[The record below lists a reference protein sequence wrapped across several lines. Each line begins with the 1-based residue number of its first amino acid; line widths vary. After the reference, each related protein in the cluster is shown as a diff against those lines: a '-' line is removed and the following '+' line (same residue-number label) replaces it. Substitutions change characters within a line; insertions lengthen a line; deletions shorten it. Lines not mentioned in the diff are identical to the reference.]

1 MGEKRQAIAS
11 DVYEFMR
18 AHPGEAM
25 YLSAIA
31 QELGR
36 NAGSVSTTLGR
47 FAAMEDTPIE
57 RVKGPDGPV
66 RGLYMWRVGG
76 KESTVS
82 AKSTKAIYEYVGTIR
97 DGSVIVQSESGQL
110 YKMTEL

>member
-1 MGEKRQAIAS
+1 MGEKRQAIAA
-11 DVYEFMR
+11 DVYEYMR
-18 AHPGEAM
+18 AHPGEAL

-31 QELGR
+31 KDLDR

-47 FAAMEDTPIE
+47 FAAMQDTPIE

-76 KESTVS
+76 KATAEMPKPTR
-82 AKSTKAIYEYVGTIR
+82 AIYEYIGTVR
-97 DGSVIVQSESGQL
+97 DGSVIVQAEDGSL
-110 YKMTEL
+110 YRLTEL